1 MLTVRRTKRIFPA
14 TFCVSS
20 TFERQPMVKKQVALV
35 PQIVAGNDS
44 RSLIRLE
51 EGLPDTISWW
61 AEQYFRFEVTT
72 AQSSRKVQQ
81 RDLQLFLDYMQEEE
95 GNDKRVAWTPRLSK
109 SFQVYLRKEKVEG
122 QRRWNDRTVN
132 RVMAHLKT
140 FAKWIHKLRPFPL
153 GNPMEKIPI
162 VSVGNNLEIERALTP
177 SERRKLLDAADLLLQ
192 VGGRSKD
199 RSRYRNAE
207 RPTHKN
213 YRPLRN
219 RAMIYALIETGM
231 RRAAVTNLDLS
242 SVNWKERKLTVE
254 EKGGKTHEYAISKE
268 GIGAIRDYVE
278 KERPADAAHWKSPAL
293 FLSAASNPRAGE
305 RLSVRTVNEVW
316 DEVCKLASVEGRT
329 PHSARHAM
337 GKHIIEKTGNISAV
351 QRQLGHKNAAYSMQY
366 ARITADELRNVIDE
380 R

>member
-1 MLTVRRTKRIFPA
+1 
-14 TFCVSS
+14 
-20 TFERQPMVKKQVALV
+20 MVKKQSALV
-35 PQIVAGNDS
+35 PQIVAGKS
-44 RSLIRLE
+44 ESSLIRIE
-51 EGLPDTISWW
+51 EGLPDTVSWW

-72 AQSSRKVQQ
+72 AQSSRRVQQ
-81 RDLQLFLDYMQEEE
+81 RDLQLFLDYLVDEE

-109 SFQVYLRKEKVEG
+109 SFQDHLRKEKIGG

-140 FAKWIHKLRPFPL
+140 FSKWIHKLSPFPL
-153 GNPMEKIPI
+153 GNPMEKISL
-162 VSVGNNLEIERALTP
+162 VSVGNSLEIERALTP
-177 SERRKLLDAADLLLQ
+177 SERRKLLDAADMLLQ

-199 RSRYRNAE
+199 RSRYRNAD

-231 RRAAVTNLDLS
+231 RRAAVTNLDLLN
-242 SVNWKERKLTVE
+242 VNWKERKLSVE

-268 GIGAIRDYVE
+268 GIEAIRDYVE
-278 KERPADAAHWKSPAL
+278 KERHTDAAHWKSPAL
-293 FLSAASNPRAGE
+293 FLSAASNPRASE

-316 DEVCKLASVEGRT
+316 DEVCRLANVEGRT

-337 GKHIIEKTGNISAV
+337 GKHIIEKTGNIAAV

-366 ARITADELRNVIDE
+366 ARITQDELRDVIDD

>member
-1 MLTVRRTKRIFPA
+1 MPR
-14 TFCVSS
+14 
-20 TFERQPMVKKQVALV
+20 KQTALV

-44 RSLIRLE
+44 HSLIRIE
-51 EGLPDTISWW
+51 EGLPDTVSWW

-95 GNDKRVAWTPRLSK
+95 GSDKRVAWTPRLSK
-109 SFQVYLRKEKVEG
+109 SFQVYLRKEKIEG

-140 FAKWIHKLRPFPL
+140 FAKWVHKLKPFPL
-153 GNPMEKIPI
+153 GNPMEKISL

-177 SERRKLLDAADLLLQ
+177 SERRKLLDAADLLLL

-199 RSRYRNAE
+199 RSRYRDAE

-231 RRAAVTNLDLS
+231 RRAAITNLDLS
-242 SVNWKERKLTVE
+242 SVNWKERKLSVE

-268 GIGAIRDYVE
+268 GIEAIRDYVKE
-278 KERPADAAHWKSPAL
+278 ERPADAEHWRSPAL
-293 FLSAASNPRAGE
+293 FLSAFSNSRAGE

-316 DEVCKLASVEGRT
+316 DEVCKLADVEGRT

-337 GKHIIEKTGNISAV
+337 GKHIIEKTGNIAAV

-366 ARITADELRNVIDE
+366 ARITKEELLDVIDD